1 MDVQVIQ
8 KGFRQQ
14 KSERIFLVDIQFE
27 HLIVEKTIM
36 YETV

>member
-1 MDVQVIQ
+1 MDEQVIQ
-8 KGFRQQ
+8 KSFQQQ

>member
-1 MDVQVIQ
+1 MDEQVIQ
-8 KGFRQQ
+8 KSFQQQ
-14 KSERIFLVDIQFE
+14 KSERVFLVDIQFE

>member
-8 KGFRQQ
+8 KSFQQQ
-14 KSERIFLVDIQFE
+14 KLERIFLADIQFE